1 MAITPSTL
9 VISAFLSLTSFVIEL
24 VNLVSASF
32 LAEVS
37 VVNAE
42 TSALLERSMFATFSV
57 TTETPS
63 TLTSV
68 TLQAV
73 SPTALILASN
83 ALSASVLAE
92 ISAFSASVD
101 EVSVFN
107 FVIWS

>member
-9 VISAFLSLTSFVIEL
+9 VISDFLSLTSLVIEL
-24 VNLVSASF
+24 INLASPFSLAVFSA
-32 LAEVS
+32 
-37 VVNAE
+37 VNAE
-42 TSALLERSMFATFSV
+42 TSALLERSMFATFSA

-68 TLQAV
+68 TLQAL
-73 SPTALILASN
+73 SLMSFILASN

-92 ISAFSASVD
+92 ISAFSASLD
-101 EVSVFN
+101 DVSVFN